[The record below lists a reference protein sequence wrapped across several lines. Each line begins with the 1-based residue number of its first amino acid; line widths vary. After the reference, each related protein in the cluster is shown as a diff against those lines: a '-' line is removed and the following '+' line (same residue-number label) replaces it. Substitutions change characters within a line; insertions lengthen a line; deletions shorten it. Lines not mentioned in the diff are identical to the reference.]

1 MRINL
6 GTRILLVVAV
16 VSLPLVAK
24 AQKFQEP
31 TKAELEMTSDP
42 KAPGAPAVFLYREE
56 VTDNA
61 NHFISEYARIKVLTE
76 LGKEWATVE
85 VPYIAGASTVPII
98 EGRTIHSDG
107 AIVPLVGKASDLLVF
122 RAGGTR
128 VNAAV
133 FNLPSVE
140 VGSILEYKWTV
151 PMTGLLTSDGNVSTT
166 LGDSA
171 WAGQLPDWDVQK
183 KIYVHKGHFYFNPY
197 SNLASGGFFR
207 PKAGLGYIFTQ
218 RLPSGSHVIE
228 SQNGDFTLDIQD
240 VPAIYQEA
248 DAPPLDSTRYM
259 VTFYS
264 TNFRTSAVFWDNEGQ
279 RWSKELDQFA
289 SQSTTVRD
297 AATQIIAGAHTE
309 DEKARK
315 LYDAVQDLE
324 NTDFARTK
332 TEAERKVLRLKH
344 ELKKVQDVWKEK
356 SGTGDDLAALYLALA
371 RSAGLR
377 ADGLKVVDRSK
388 RVFDPNYLSL
398 DQLDDLLV
406 VLHLEGHDLYLDPG
420 QKLCPFGQLHWKHS
434 LAGGIMQNAK
444 APIYTPPNLTKDA
457 ITAHAAD
464 LTLDPTGEMNGTV
477 KVVMNGPMALHWRQ
491 LNLTTDAGEV
501 EKQLIVSLRDSLP
514 QGVSAEIEKIQGLD
528 TSVGYLSATVKV
540 SGTIGSKTR
549 KRILVPAFFFSTGPQ
564 ARFVSGEKRE
574 MPIDLHYTEQIIDD
588 VIYHLPAGYTVES
601 APQPAQ
607 LPWPD
612 HAALVIKTQ
621 PGPGNIDIK
630 HIFARAFVL
639 LEPKEYPALRDY
651 YQKIATTDT
660 QQVVLAPTPG
670 TAGN

>member
-501 EKQLIVSLRDSLP
+501 EKQLIVRLRDSLP

-630 HIFARAFVL
+630 HIYARAFVL

-651 YQKIATTDT
+651 YQKIATSDA
-660 QQVVLAPTPG
+660 QQVVLAPAPG

>member
-630 HIFARAFVL
+630 HIYARAFVL

-651 YQKIATTDT
+651 YQKIATSDA
-660 QQVVLAPTPG
+660 QQVVLAPAPG

>member
-588 VIYHLPAGYTVES
+588 VISHLPAGYTVES
-601 APQPAQ
+601 APQPA
-607 LPWPD
+607 
-612 HAALVIKTQ
+612 
-621 PGPGNIDIK
+621 
-630 HIFARAFVL
+630 
-639 LEPKEYPALRDY
+639 
-651 YQKIATTDT
+651 
-660 QQVVLAPTPG
+660 
-670 TAGN
+670 